1 MSPGTTNHRRD
12 WIALYV
18 LCLGMLM
25 IVLDG
30 TIVNTALPVLKDSLD
45 FSDSNLTWV
54 LNAYL
59 IPFGGLL
66 MLSGRIGDLI
76 GQRRMFLWGMSLF
89 TLASLLCGLA
99 ESQEMLI
106 GARFLQGVGGALG
119 SSVILGMIITMFQEP
134 KIQGEAIGV
143 YSFVASAGG
152 SIGLLLGGVLTDILS
167 WHWIFM
173 VNLPIGVATVLLALR
188 LVPDRPGLGLKEN
201 KVDVPGA
208 LMLTGG
214 LMVGVYAIV
223 GIERHGAGSP
233 QTLGFGALSIALIT
247 AFLVRQG
254 RIANPLMPLRL
265 FRSRNVVGA
274 NVVMALLVVGMFAMF
289 FLGALYMQQ
298 VLGYDALG
306 VGLAFLPSTIVMGAM
321 SLRGAA
327 RFTIRFGAKTALI
340 TSLVSIMVGLLLF
353 SQTPT
358 DGSYVVD
365 ILPAMTFIGFGA
377 GLSFPPLMTLAM
389 SGATPSDSGLASG
402 LINTTVQVGGAIGLA
417 VLATLA
423 SERTH
428 GLRADGEV
436 ANVALN
442 SGYHL
447 AYLVGA
453 GFAAAAIV
461 FAVVVLRSAP
471 VGDEQAVPAAD
482 EPHGAAV
489 EVSQASGDPAG
500 LPAYSEA

>member
-223 GIERHGAGSP
+223 GVEREGWGSA
-233 QTLGFGALSIALIT
+233 QTLILFAVALVLLAGFVL
-247 AFLVRQG
+247 RQA
-254 RIANPLMPLRL
+254 RIAHPLLPLRI
-265 FRSRNVVGA
+265 FRSRNVTGA
-274 NVVMALLVVGMFAMF
+274 NLVLLGVLAGMFSVF
-289 FLGALYMQQ
+289 FFGARYAGE
-298 VLGYDALG
+298 VLGYSPIEI
-306 VGLAFLPSTIVMGAM
+306 GLAFLPLTVLIGGVSTRVAQPV
-321 SLRGAA
+321 SE
-327 RFTIRFGAKTALI
+327 RFGARMTLIGGLSLI
-340 TSLVSIMVGLLLF
+340 TAGVLLF
-353 SQTPT
+353 LRSSV
-358 DGSYVVD
+358 DGSYVGD
-365 ILPAMTFIGFGA
+365 ILPSMVLLGFGA
-377 GLSFPPLMTLAM
+377 GLSFPSIMSLAM
-389 SGATPSDSGLASG
+389 SGATPADSGIASG
-402 LINTTVQVGGAIGLA
+402 LVNTSMQVGGAIALS
-417 VLATLA
+417 VLATFA
-423 SERTH
+423 AERTTSQI
-428 GLRADGEV
+428 ADGASRLE
-436 ANVALN
+436 ALN
-442 SGYHL
+442 SGFHV
-447 AYLVGA
+447 AYLIAA
-453 GFAAAAIV
+453 GIVVAAIAAA
-461 FAVVVLRSAP
+461 FFVLQ
-471 VGDEQAVPAAD
+471 EQPAAAG
-482 EPHGAAV
+482 EGVAAHAGEGEHAGAA
-489 EVSQASGDPAG
+489 A
-500 LPAYSEA
+500 PAYSEAA